1 LFVTINCVTFVF
13 QLFSHALREGCNN
26 VKGTTVVVQVILFL
40 DQITRKALQVLVSPF
55 TSSIFI
61 HGNHAT
67 VPQTVPVGRVLTGQ
81 CLRHDVL
88 GHGRDQTMCLRRT
101 GVELRLPDETVGAPI
116 ISVFH
121 AIIIETDWSA
131 SVFRSVPVCWLQRR
145 HVNRETTE
153 KTPISLLQTR
163 FPEATATT
171 TVKFPHKARIK
182 IYRACCAL
190 SVKCNSVITVKFTAG
205 LFVWACDNKRL
216 QFLLGKSASRNRALS

>member
-26 VKGTTVVVQVILFL
+26 VKGTTVVQVILFL

-171 TVKFPHKARIK
+171 TVSFRIK
-182 IYRACCAL
+182 PELKYTERVARC
-190 SVKCNSVITVKFTAG
+190 
-205 LFVWACDNKRL
+205 R
-216 QFLLGKSASRNRALS
+216 